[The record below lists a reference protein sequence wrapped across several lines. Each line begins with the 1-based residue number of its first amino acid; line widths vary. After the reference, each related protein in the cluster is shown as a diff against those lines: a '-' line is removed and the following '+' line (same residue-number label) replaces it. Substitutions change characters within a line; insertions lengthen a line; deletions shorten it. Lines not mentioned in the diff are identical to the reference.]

1 VRVCDPERYG
11 IRLMLVEND
20 IGADERGRLIE
31 QAGGLYG
38 GANLL

>member
-1 VRVCDPERYG
+1 VCDPERYR
-11 IRLMLVEND
+11 IRLMLVETD
-20 IGADERGRLIE
+20 IADERGHLIE

>member
-1 VRVCDPERYG
+1 
-11 IRLMLVEND
+11 MLVEND
-20 IGADERGRLIE
+20 IGADERGHLIE